1 MPDRYRRLDMSEAD
15 RMHEALRTMTG
26 NLCAVFEDARFEQR
40 DGYDFLVFPPVPVPQ
55 FNAVWPRDDA
65 AAPALEG
72 ALDEI
77 RDLALPYSVQ
87 VRRGRT
93 PAFEEEAA
101 RLGLTGEESLSGMAA
116 SPADLAA
123 PDIPELEIIG
133 VETAD
138 GLAQALAVAAAG
150 FAAPADMLAPLYLLE
165 TASVDGLRYYL
176 GRVDGRDVSTSVGY
190 TLGDTVG
197 VFNVATPPEH
207 RGRGY
212 GAALTVEAARDGFS
226 AGADLAW
233 LQASAMGFSVYR
245 GLGFR
250 EAEDYLLLTRPE
262 AP

>member
-1 MPDRYRRLDMSEAD
+1 MTEAE
-15 RMHEALRTMTG
+15 RMHEALRTMTA
-26 NLCAVFEDARFEQR
+26 NLCDVFEDARFEPR
-40 DGYDFLVFPPVPVPQ
+40 DGYDLLVFPPVPVPQ
-55 FNAVWPRDDA
+55 FNAVWPRADE
-65 AAPALEG
+65 AAPTLANALE
-72 ALDEI
+72 EI
-77 RDLALPYSVQ
+77 SELALPYSVQ

-101 RLGLTGEESLSGMAA
+101 RLGLTGEEPIPGMVATPDA
-116 SPADLAA
+116 LGA
-123 PDIPELEIIG
+123 PGIPELEILR

-150 FAAPADMLAPLYLLE
+150 FGAPPDMLAPLYLLE
-165 TASVDGLRYYL
+165 VAAVEGLSYYL
-176 GRVDGRDVSTSVGY
+176 GRVEGRDVSTSVGY
-190 TLGDTVG
+190 TVGDTVG

-212 GAALTVEAARDGFS
+212 GAALTVEAAREGFA

-233 LQASAMGFSVYR
+233 LQASAMGLSVYR

-250 EAEDYLLLTRPE
+250 EAEEYVLLTRPE

>member
-1 MPDRYRRLDMSEAD
+1 MTEVD
-15 RMHEALRTMTG
+15 RMHEALRTMTES
-26 NLCAVFEDARFEQR
+26 LCAVFEDARFERR

-55 FNAVWPRDDA
+55 FNTVWPRDDA
-65 AAPALEG
+65 AAAALSA

-93 PAFEEEAA
+93 PAWEEEAA
-101 RLGLTGEESLSGMAA
+101 RLGLTGEEPMPGMVTT
-116 SPADLAA
+116 PARLGT
-123 PDIPELEIIG
+123 PDTPELEILR

-150 FAAPADMLAPLYLLE
+150 FGAPADMLAPLYLLE
-165 TASVDGLRYYL
+165 TAAVDGLHYYL

-212 GAALTVEAARDGFS
+212 GAALTVEAAREGFA

-245 GLGFR
+245 RLGFR
-250 EAEDYLLLTRPE
+250 EAEEYVLLTRPE
-262 AP
+262 AL